1 VSTDKKVLNYIK
13 SKVES
18 GFNEKNPSHFSL
30 ICKNICGFMDKEQGS
45 EVEKYLENITG
56 FEQIAEDGVAIDLV
70 GHKGDLKVVYEGK
83 EYFPNAKSTML
94 GSGNLWLKSDPNQ
107 MATKSIKVFDSSRT
121 PNFSLSQK
129 LNQIG
134 NDLIII
140 HFAWHSTQL
149 KGCVSITSLK
159 EMAKYWSCEV
169 NNLFNSNDSG
179 HYLISTRDLYDTA
192 YYHDRI
198 LPFDVS
204 EKEATDFLKKN
215 KDFVKP
221 SLVELMN

>member
-1 VSTDKKVLNYIK
+1 MVDKKVMDYMK
-13 SKVES
+13 SKVER
-18 GFNEKNPSHFSL
+18 GFYKKDPSHFSL
-30 ICKNICGFMDKEQGS
+30 TCKNICGFTDKEQGA

-70 GHKGDLKVVYEGK
+70 GHKGDLRVVYVGK
-83 EYFPNAKSTML
+83 EYFPNAKSTMV
-94 GSGNLWLKSDPNQ
+94 SSANLWLKSDPNQ

-121 PNFSLSQK
+121 PNFSLLQK
-129 LNQIG
+129 LKQIG

-140 HFAWHSTQL
+140 HFAWHSIQL

-159 EMAKYWSCEV
+159 EMAKYWNCKV
-169 NNLFNSNDSG
+169 THLFNSNDSG

-192 YYHDRI
+192 YYHDRV

-204 EKEATDFLKKN
+204 EKEAANFLEENKN
-215 KDFVKP
+215 FVKP
-221 SLVELMN
+221 SIVELMN

>member
-1 VSTDKKVLNYIK
+1 MVHKKVMDYMK

-18 GFNEKNPSHFSL
+18 GFYIKDPSHFSL
-30 ICKNICGFMDKEQGS
+30 TCKNICGFMDKEQGA

-56 FEQIAEDGVAIDLV
+56 FEQIADDGVAIDLV
-70 GHKGDLKVVYEGK
+70 GHKGDLRVVYEGQ
-83 EYFPNAKSTML
+83 EYFPNAKSTMV
-94 GSGNLWLKSDPNQ
+94 SSANLWLKSDPNQ
-107 MATKSIKVFDSSRT
+107 MAIKSIKVFDSSRT

-129 LNQIG
+129 LKQIG

-140 HFAWHSTQL
+140 HFAWHSIQL

-159 EMAKYWSCEV
+159 EMAKYWSCKV
-169 NNLFNSNDSG
+169 DNLFNSNDSG

-192 YYHDRI
+192 YYYDRV

-204 EKEATDFLKKN
+204 EKEAANFLEENKN
-215 KDFVKP
+215 FVKP
-221 SLVELMN
+221 SIVELMD

>member
-1 VSTDKKVLNYIK
+1 MVHKKVMDYMK

-18 GFNEKNPSHFSL
+18 GFYIKDPSHFSL
-30 ICKNICGFMDKEQGS
+30 TCKNICGFMDKEQGA

-56 FEQIAEDGVAIDLV
+56 FEQIADDGVAIDLV
-70 GHKGDLKVVYEGK
+70 GHKGDLRVVYEGQ
-83 EYFPNAKSTML
+83 EYFPNAKSTMV
-94 GSGNLWLKSDPNQ
+94 SSANLWLKSDPNQ

-129 LNQIG
+129 LKQIG

-140 HFAWHSTQL
+140 HFAWHSIQL

-159 EMAKYWSCEV
+159 EMAKYWSCKV
-169 NNLFNSNDSG
+169 DNLFNSNDSG

-192 YYHDRI
+192 YYYDRV

-204 EKEATDFLKKN
+204 EKEAANFLEENKN
-215 KDFVKP
+215 FVKP
-221 SLVELMN
+221 SIVELMD